1 MKKFAFFTLLSIC
14 LTAIAITSGNSR
26 QKDVL
31 PSATVTNITDTTPK
45 TTHHTTTKK
54 PASDTAVHKTT
65 TVKKTTTSK
74 TKKPV
79 KDSTQKK

>member
-14 LTAIAITSGNSR
+14 LTAIVVTSGNSR
-26 QKDVL
+26 QKSDL
-31 PSATVTNITDTTPK
+31 PLASVTNIADTTPK
-45 TTHHTTTKK
+45 THHTTAKK
-54 PASDTAVHKTT
+54 PASDTAMHKTST
-65 TVKKTTTSK
+65 AKKTTSSK